1 MFCSTCGV
9 AADRGLSY
17 CKHCGAKL
25 NDGKDMPVAQPA
37 QIAPESLVWAIV
49 AVFVVGLGCTI
60 GLMAVM
66 KEVVHF
72 NDGLIG
78 AFTLASF
85 VLMILLE
92 VVFVSLLFRRNR
104 THKETK
110 DTAPIR
116 ERLPQE
122 ETRARALPEAA
133 PSVTEHT
140 TRNFEPIYHE
150 PKAD

>member
-1 MFCSTCGV
+1 MYCSTCGV

-25 NDGKDMPVAQPA
+25 NEGKETGNGQVS
-37 QIAPESLVWAIV
+37 QITPDALIWAIV

-72 NDGLIG
+72 NDGIIG

-104 THKETK
+104 TPKEKK
-110 DTAPIR
+110 DTAPMR
-116 ERLPQE
+116 ESLPQDGPQ
-122 ETRARALPEAA
+122 ARALPDVA

-150 PKAD
+150 PKTK